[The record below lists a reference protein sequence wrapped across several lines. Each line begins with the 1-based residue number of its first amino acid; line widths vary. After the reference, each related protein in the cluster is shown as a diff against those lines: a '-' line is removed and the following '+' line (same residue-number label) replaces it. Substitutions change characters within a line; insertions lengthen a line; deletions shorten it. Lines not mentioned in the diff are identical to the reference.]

1 MAKYVF
7 LNMPGW
13 GHVNPTLAVV
23 QELVRRGHDVSYYLT
38 EEFQDVIQAT
48 GASFQPYES
57 RLKSLLHTG
66 INGAEDLL
74 AGGNGPGTVV
84 LDKDYVP
91 PQVIDRIRAEH
102 PDTIVYDFMCLWA
115 KVVVETL
122 HVPAV
127 ATRATYVANDKFQ
140 LLDYIKE
147 KMQYTADAQEFTEKI
162 NTYKIAQP
170 SPLADSLTALF
181 KIFSGSEQLNIIF
194 MPSIFQPMRE
204 VFDERYLFVGPSIL
218 PRYQKTDFPL
228 DRLHGENPLLY
239 ISLGSVVTTQPE
251 FYRHCFAVFGEQ
263 PWQVVLSTGNDFACA
278 QPDSVP
284 ANFFI
289 SRHVPQLDIL
299 SRARVFIT
307 HAGTNSIME
316 SLYYGVPMV
325 LIPQQPEQQ
334 MHAARASELGIGVLL
349 NKKTLTAS
357 TLREAVECV
366 ASHRE
371 YRDNAQR
378 MQQIVHD
385 AGGYQRAADAI
396 VQFSHRAHAIKGE
409 RGDLTEEALQKRKGC
424 LYDNI

>member
-38 EEFQDVIQAT
+38 EEFRDVIQAT

-57 RLKSLLHTG
+57 RLKSLLHRG
-66 INGAEDLL
+66 VNGAEDLL
-74 AGGNGPGTVV
+74 SGGNGPGTVG

-115 KVVVETL
+115 KVVVELL

-127 ATRATYVANDKFQ
+127 TTRATYVANDQFQ
-140 LLDYIKE
+140 LLEYIKE
-147 KMQYTADAQEFTEKI
+147 KMQHTADAQEFTEKI
-162 NTYKIAQP
+162 QTYKTAQP

-218 PRYQKTDFPL
+218 PRHQKTGLPA
-228 DRLHGENPLLY
+228 DRLAGENPLLY
-239 ISLGSVVTTQPE
+239 ISLGSVTTNQPE
-251 FYRHCFAVFGEQ
+251 FYRHCFAAFGEQ
-263 PWQVVLSTGNDFACA
+263 AWQVVLATGNDFDFA
-278 QPDSVP
+278 QSGSVP
-284 ANFFI
+284 ANFLI

-299 SRARVFIT
+299 SRAHVFIT

-316 SLYYGVPMV
+316 SLYYAVPMV

-334 MHAARASELGIGVLL
+334 MHAARAIELGSGVLL
-349 NKKTLTAS
+349 NKKTLTARA
-357 TLREAVECV
+357 LREAVECV
-366 ASHRE
+366 ASNPQYH
-371 YRDNAQR
+371 DNAQR
-378 MQQIVHD
+378 MQQIVRN

-396 VQFSHRAHAIKGE
+396 VQFSQTAHAIKG
-409 RGDLTEEALQKRKGC
+409 
-424 LYDNI
+424 